1 MTSLFANT
9 GSPALDVSTGAP
21 SVYEFRVR
29 TELRATER
37 SRPRTIQLVV
47 PQPGA
52 SRLLADVETR
62 LALLPSGAVA
72 AQAREVVRELRDA
85 LADVDPD
92 GLPSFI
98 LTESDDGSAAV
109 EWWFPTHRL
118 AFTLEPN
125 SEHSGW
131 HFVSSR
137 ACGGVLESGY
147 LAELK
152 IAPLLRR
159 VRRFQGM
166 ASQPSA
172 SAG

>member
-1 MTSLFANT
+1 MSSLLANT

-29 TELRATER
+29 TELRTAER
-37 SRPRTIQLVV
+37 PRPRTIQLVAA
-47 PQPGA
+47 QLGA
-52 SRLLADVETR
+52 SRLLADVEAR
-62 LALLPSGAVA
+62 LDLLPRGAVA
-72 AQAREVVRELRDA
+72 AQAWEVVRELRDA

-137 ACGGVLESGY
+137 DCGSVLESGY
-147 LAELK
+147 LAEVK
-152 IAPLLRR
+152 IGPLLRR
-159 VRRFQGM
+159 VRRFRGA
-166 ASQPSA
+166 ASRPAA